1 MLVCRVAKVT
11 VFTWLVVE
19 NLKSWQPRFL
29 SFFFLLIHYIQG
41 IFLRLYVDSMIS
53 SQLQEESHG
62 EVPRVLQHYTAEKL
76 SSFGELALMWV
87 FSC

>member
-1 MLVCRVAKVT
+1 MVGSGEFEVLATQVHII
-11 VFTWLVVE
+11 
-19 NLKSWQPRFL
+19 FL
-29 SFFFLLIHYIQG
+29 SPNLLYCN
-41 IFLRLYVDSMIS
+41 FLRLYVDLMLS

-62 EVPRVLQHYTAEKL
+62 DVPRILQHYTAEKL